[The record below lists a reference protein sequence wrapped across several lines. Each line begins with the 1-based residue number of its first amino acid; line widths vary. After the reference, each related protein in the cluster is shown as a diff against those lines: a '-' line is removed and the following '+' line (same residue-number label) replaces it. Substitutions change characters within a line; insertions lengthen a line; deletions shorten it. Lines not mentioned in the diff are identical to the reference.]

1 MIEVKLVK
9 HNQAYAEEMSR
20 LTSDIRVKDA
30 LGLNDKQVSLEGAR
44 EYIDFILYEE
54 EHKKQLSRVILN
66 EEDRLIGVITLKSIS
81 PYRRTAHIGTW
92 IGADYWGE
100 GYNQL
105 AKQKMLD
112 IAFYELGL
120 EYVFAGATVQNIR
133 SQKAQQKLPYMLID
147 VGDKFPDELEKIEA
161 ETLSDC
167 ILNMV
172 TKESYLKYRSDRAIS

>member
-92 IGADYWGE
+92 IGADYWGK

-120 EYVFAGATVQNIR
+120 EYVFAGATIQNIR